1 MRHIV
6 LFLSMGT
13 VVLYGYALAGLGGYL
28 LGRGR
33 LDYIVFGILLGS
45 LSAAAAILLWKKFL
59 LTEEAG
65 DQETE
70 EKISGE
76 E

>member
-59 LTEEAG
+59 LTEEAA
-65 DQETE
+65 DQKVE

>member
-33 LDYIVFGILLGS
+33 LDYIVFGLLLGS

-59 LTEEAG
+59 LTEAAKA
-65 DQETE
+65 QKVE
-70 EKISGE
+70 EKFSGE